1 MDEAAIRDILSG
13 RRRGL
18 AASALR
24 AGLAALSW
32 PYAGLMRL
40 RRWAYRH
47 GLIGSHAAGVPV
59 ISIGNVTTGGT
70 GKTPMVA
77 WVVQRLRQA
86 GRDPAILMRG
96 YKADAGVSD
105 EAEMLFKQTGAAVV
119 VNPDRVAAAAA
130 AVKGGVDCLV
140 LDDGF
145 QHRRLRRDLD
155 VVLIDATNPFG
166 FGRVLPRGLLR
177 EPVSALRDADA
188 VVITRCDLIAP
199 ADLAALRDRL
209 AGLAPSASMHL
220 AGHVVTTV
228 ITPSGQRA
236 PGTVLAGKRVGA
248 FCGLGN
254 PEAFFATLAQAR
266 ADVVATVAFDDHT
279 AYDAAALDRIASVA
293 GDCDILVTT
302 AKDRV
307 KIADPSVLP
316 APLWTVQVAIGLTE
330 GADELD
336 SRILAAAGVDA
347 AAAARTM
354 RP

>member
-1 MDEAAIRDILSG
+1 MDETAIRDIMSG
-13 RRRGL
+13 RRRGV

-24 AGLAALSW
+24 VLLGALSV

-47 GLIGSHAAGVPV
+47 RLLGSRSAQVPV

-77 WVVQRLRQA
+77 WVVQRLKRA
-86 GRDPAILMRG
+86 GRDPAILIRG
-96 YKADAGVSD
+96 YKAAGGVAD
-105 EAEMLFKQTGAAVV
+105 EAEMLFKQTGVPVV
-119 VNPDRVAAAAA
+119 VNPDRVSAAAA
-130 AVKGGVDCLV
+130 AVEAGVDCLV

-177 EPVSALRDADA
+177 EPASALRDADA
-188 VVITRCDLIAP
+188 IVITRCDLIAP
-199 ADLAALRDRL
+199 ADLARLRDRL
-209 AGLAPSASMHL
+209 VRLAPAASMHL

-228 ITPSGQRA
+228 IAPGGQRA

-254 PEAFFATLAQAR
+254 PEAFFATLAQAG
-266 ADVVATVAFDDHT
+266 AEVAATVAFDDHA
-279 AYDAAALDRIASVA
+279 AYDAAALGRIAAAA
-293 GDCDILVTT
+293 GGCEILVTT

-307 KIADPSVLP
+307 KIADPAVLP

-330 GADELD
+330 GADALAAK
-336 SRILAAAGVDA
+336 ILAAAGVDA
-347 AAAARTM
+347 AAPAGTM